1 MKIKSGT
8 NEPIRVVAAKGRGE
22 GEGQRGSLELIDA
35 NVLHLGW
42 INSNV
47 LMYSTGNYL
56 EYPMINYNRKEC

>member
-1 MKIKSGT
+1 M
-8 NEPIRVVAAKGRGE
+8 AAKGRGE